1 MLPTSR
7 TIQLNTSQENKANN
21 KSIKLI
27 NNYIIQNSLS
37 FNQIIDKAKVN
48 KIIKEDLKHI
58 KRNIFMIKTL
68 QSCSSSSKSL
78 RK

>member
-37 FNQIIDKAKVN
+37 FNQTINEAKVN
-48 KIIKEDLKHI
+48 KIIKEDLKHT
-58 KRNIFMIKTL
+58 KRNILMIKTL
-68 QSCSSSSKSL
+68 QSCSSSSKSP